1 MPADDEARLEDARA
15 WLAKAAVDL
24 RAADLELNAHDVALL
39 GDVTFHAQQAAEK
52 ALKALLAWH
61 DRPFRKTHSIE
72 VLGQACAAIAPDLTA
87 VIDPAVPLTEYA
99 WKYRYP
105 GEMTE
110 PTREEAES
118 TVQVARALVEA
129 VEGLLPPRTV

>member
-1 MPADDEARLEDARA
+1 MRPEDDARLEDARA
-15 WLAKAAVDL
+15 WLAKAAADL
-24 RAADLELNAHDVALL
+24 RAADLEIGARDSGLL

-61 DRPFRKTHSIE
+61 DQPFRKTHSIDA
-72 VLGQACAAIAPDLTA
+72 LGQACVAIEPGLKI

-105 GEMTE
+105 GDVSE

-118 TVQVARALVEA
+118 AVRIARALVEA
-129 VEGLLPPRTV
+129 IDRLLPPRAT